1 MANALSVV
9 NPARVEVVPHRLAP
23 TESYKKSQVERRV
36 SFAANPILHADIKP
50 ARLLAARAVWGVLW
64 TYTMQKTQSQVPIE
78 VQTSVGENANQVGYW
93 FTYVSTETIAQ
104 KLGVPTHTVKRAFTK
119 LREMGRLITIEK
131 AGVREVNG
139 HHWVGRTSD
148 KWLITTADEQNR
160 MSIKPQRCAK
170 VVRPKQ
176 KQIIKIY
183 SKFFPEVFNPRL
195 VDTCAGLSGEDLAAC
210 VTRKNT
216 ENEASENFR
225 AALVDDWKTN
235 DKWRVGLTFDDCFN
249 LSAQIDAFYKKLETF
264 GLNHKQFFDCL
275 ILWRDHKLARPYNR
289 FTDLLC
295 AQGFVGARSIP
306 AVLCARMAIKP
317 KRYYPD

>member
-64 TYTMQKTQSQVPIE
+64 TYTMQKTQSRVPIE
-78 VQTSVGENANQVGYW
+78 VCTSVGENASQVGYW
-93 FTYVSTETIAQ
+93 FTYVSTETIAMR
-104 KLGVPTHTVKRAFTK
+104 LGVPTHTVKRAFIT
-119 LREMGRLITIEK
+119 LREMGRLITVEK

-139 HHWVGRTSD
+139 HSWVGRTSD

-170 VVRPKQ
+170 IALK
-176 KQIIKIY
+176 KIRITR
-183 SKFFPEVFNPRL
+183 SHTECLKPRL
-195 VDTCAGLSGEDLAAC
+195 VDTCAGLSGKDLAAC
-210 VTRKNT
+210 VQRKNT
-216 ENEASENFR
+216 ENEANENLR
-225 AALVDDWKTN
+225 AALIDDWKTN
-235 DKWRVGLTFDDCFN
+235 DKWKAGFSFDDCFN
-249 LSAQIDAFYKKLETF
+249 LSAQIDAFYKKLDTF

-275 ILWRDHKLARPYNR
+275 ILWRDHKLTRPYNR
-289 FTDLLC
+289 FTDLIF

-306 AVLCARMAIKP
+306 AVLSARMAIKP

>member
-1 MANALSVV
+1 MAIALSVV
-9 NPARVEVVPHRLAP
+9 NPARVEVVPHRLVP

-78 VQTSVGENANQVGYW
+78 VQNSVGKNPELVGYW
-93 FTYVSTETIAQ
+93 FTFASTETIAQ
-104 KLGVPTHTVKRAFTK
+104 KLGVPTHTVKRAFTT

-139 HHWVGRTSD
+139 HSWVGRTSD

-160 MSIKPQRCAK
+160 MSITPQRCAK
-170 VVRPKQ
+170 VALK
-176 KQIIKIY
+176 KIRITR
-183 SKFFPEVFNPRL
+183 SNTECLKPRL
-195 VDTCAGLSGEDLAAC
+195 DDTCDGLSGKDLTAC
-210 VTRKNT
+210 VERKRT
-216 ENEASENFR
+216 ENKANENLR
-225 AALVDDWKTN
+225 AALVEDWKTN
-235 DKWRVGLTFDDCFN
+235 DKWKVGLTFDDCFN
-249 LSAQIDAFYKKLETF
+249 LSAQIDAFCTKLETF

-275 ILWRDHKLARPYNR
+275 ILWRDHKLTRPYNR

>member
-50 ARLLAARAVWGVLW
+50 ARLRAARAVWGVLW

-104 KLGVPTHTVKRAFTK
+104 KLGVPTHTVKRAFTT

-131 AGVREVNG
+131 AGVRQVNG

-160 MSIKPQRCAK
+160 MSIKPQRCATIQHVEK
-170 VVRPKQ
+170 TVATPNQ
-176 KQIIKIY
+176 
-183 SKFFPEVFNPRL
+183 PPVFEPRL
-195 VDTCAGLSGEDLAAC
+195 VDTCAGLSGEDLTAC
-210 VTRKNT
+210 VARKKT
-216 ENEASENFR
+216 ENEANENLR

-235 DKWRVGLTFDDCFN
+235 DKWKVGLTFDDCFN

-264 GLNHKQFFDCL
+264 GLNHKQFFNCL
-275 ILWRDHKLARPYNR
+275 ILWRDHKLTRPYNR

-295 AQGFVGARSIP
+295 AQGFVGARSMA